1 MCCYVKDSCQIC
13 IHSESKQ
20 MQKPE
25 HLYISTIYRLQSF
38 GKSFHI
44 YHYLRNCSLVTRSGW
59 MEKQHCTAQLIN
71 NLFRFAARKQ
81 ASLPTQRGQVWLVVV
96 VVVVVVVLPQFL
108 VTQTPL
114 LFWEAAQHSQF
125 IIYAE
130 CIIFPSRCS
139 WQLLSTINTP
149 TLLPAWAGA
158 GGDVL
163 RSPSIMQ
170 LCGTSEKF
178 IKSQKV
184 LIKLMHFFI
193 SISTWAFV
201 IIHDLIGNISGAV
214 TRIELDTIIQLLRFL
229 IFQSSECVLKRFIL
243 K

>member
-1 MCCYVKDSCQIC
+1 MYNVEDSCQIMHHC
-13 IHSESKQ
+13 QSRNQADAETIFTINYLLITKFWEAFSYLPLSE
-20 MQKPE
+20 E
-25 HLYISTIYRLQSF
+25 LISGDQIWLD
-38 GKSFHI
+38 GKNRI
-44 YHYLRNCSLVTRSGW
+44 
-59 MEKQHCTAQLIN
+59 AQLKGSIIN
-71 NLFRFAARKQ
+71 NLFRFEARKHT
-81 ASLPTQRGQVWLVVV
+81 SLPQHSMARCGWWLVA
-96 VVVVVVVLPQFL
+96 QFL
-108 VTQTPL
+108 VPQTPL
-114 LFWEAAQHSQF
+114 LFCEAAQHSQF

-139 WQLLSTINTP
+139 WQLLSNINTP
-149 TLLPAWAGA
+149 VVLPGWAGA

-214 TRIELDTIIQLLRFL
+214 TRACDKCHIFLDSPFHLL
-229 IFQSSECVLKRFIL
+229 
-243 K
+243 